1 MGVEMMNYFDEGF
14 NAYLNGADARSAAER
29 LALNWIKYGPEVKE
43 FLAGYQSA
51 EKMDRQTR

>member
-1 MGVEMMNYFDEGF
+1 MMNYFDEGF